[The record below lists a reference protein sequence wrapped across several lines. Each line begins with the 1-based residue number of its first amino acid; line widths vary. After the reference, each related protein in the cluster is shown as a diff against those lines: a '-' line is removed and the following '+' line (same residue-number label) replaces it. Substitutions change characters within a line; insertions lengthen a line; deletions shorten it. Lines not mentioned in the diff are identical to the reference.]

1 MKSEPEYTTGI
12 EQLVKTYR
20 KSFQIPENK
29 NHYSE
34 NDYKI
39 AERKYLKFALESG
52 QELEIE

>member
-12 EQLVKTYR
+12 EQMVKTYR
-20 KSFQIPENK
+20 KNFQIPENQ

-34 NDYKI
+34 NDYKV

-52 QELEIE
+52 QKLEIE